1 MTDPLK
7 VGVAKNLASFR
18 VDYFLNLL
26 IFKGFSPDSPV
37 SGSGD
42 YAPGSVP
49 VNMTET
55 DNC

>member
-26 IFKGFSPDSPV
+26 IFKGFSPDSPLGFAV
-37 SGSGD
+37 KIVVL
-42 YAPGSVP
+42 PR
-49 VNMTET
+49 N
-55 DNC
+55 